1 MKRFHSYGSVI
12 CRRKASFLLLRDDV
26 GGSDN
31 GGEPKRPFQQI
42 LHSIYGWAHLCIIK
56 GTSYKVKNYRKTGML
71 PIPESLLLKKRTEM
85 DDDSTKIHDN
95 LVRHE
100 KTYIQIPSHLR
111 CFLYM
116 KEFSLFLFSSYRPRL
131 GLLGVGTNQ
140 RVSRVLKP
148 LHRCDLGKAILKIF
162 CVGVELSLS
171 WSEKRDD
178 IDAPNNDR
186 DVSWRS
192 TTPSRADCAPL
203 LHQTPTTQVGKSGC
217 SSFLLASEKTLLHHP
232 SQIKRFTFFL
242 PALFL

>member
-111 CFLYM
+111 CF
-116 KEFSLFLFSSYRPRL
+116 SLHE
-131 GLLGVGTNQ
+131 G
-140 RVSRVLKP
+140 
-148 LHRCDLGKAILKIF
+148 IL
-162 CVGVELSLS
+162 
-171 WSEKRDD
+171 
-178 IDAPNNDR
+178 
-186 DVSWRS
+186 
-192 TTPSRADCAPL
+192 
-203 LHQTPTTQVGKSGC
+203 
-217 SSFLLASEKTLLHHP
+217 SFLILIVPPTLRPTWSRHKSACLAGFKAPTPMRSWQGNFENFLRRRGTL
-232 SQIKRFTFFL
+232 S
-242 PALFL
+242 